1 MDLDTA
7 RQDKSKLKYSIGT
20 GTVKIKKSAYNK
32 IVIIFF
38 VLNCQMEPDTS
49 IPDRSILFIPFCQAT
64 DLVVIEFRER
74 KGG

>member
-1 MDLDTA
+1 
-7 RQDKSKLKYSIGT
+7 
-20 GTVKIKKSAYNK
+20 
-32 IVIIFF
+32 
-38 VLNCQMEPDTS
+38 MEPDTS